1 MNKIEPQY
9 VTFTQAKLLKE
20 KGLKL
25 NFCREVFYINPNKKS
40 EPIRIEMIHDW
51 ELIEDKEW
59 YSAPEVWQ
67 VVEWLRLKH
76 NIDVHHVI
84 VAASHYGYNIF
95 QNRTRKH
102 KEEGYFLTPQ
112 EAYLAAFDYIL
123 KELI

>member
-9 VTFTQAKLLKE
+9 VTFEIAKLLKE
-20 KGLKL
+20 KDF
-25 NFCREVFYINPNKKS
+25 NEMCRVFWGYDCTEEKNI
-40 EPIRIEMIHDW
+40 
-51 ELIEDKEW
+51 LIEEN
-59 YSAPEVWQ
+59 SPSFINNRENNNLAAPEIWQ
-67 VVEWLRLKH
+67 VVEWLRSKH

-102 KEEGYFLTPQ
+102 KEEGYFLTPK
-112 EAYLAAFDYIL
+112 EAYLAAIDYIL

>member
-9 VTFTQAKLLKE
+9 VTFEIAKLLKE
-20 KGLKL
+20 KDF
-25 NFCREVFYINPNKKS
+25 NEMCRVFWGYDCTEEKNI
-40 EPIRIEMIHDW
+40 
-51 ELIEDKEW
+51 LIEEN
-59 YSAPEVWQ
+59 SPSFINNRENNNLAAPEIWQ

-84 VAASHYGYNIF
+84 IAASHYGYNIF

-102 KEEGYFLTPQ
+102 KEEGYFLTPK
-112 EAYLAAFDYIL
+112 EAYLAAIDYIL

>member
-20 KGLKL
+20 KGFDVKCIAIFNDGEIMLLKSTIS
-25 NFCREVFYINPNKKS
+25 NS
-40 EPIRIEMIHDW
+40 EFMTTRN
-51 ELIEDKEW
+51 
-59 YSAPEVWQ
+59 YSTPEIWQ

-76 NIDVHHVI
+76 NIDVHHII

-112 EAYLAAFDYIL
+112 EAYLAAFNYIL